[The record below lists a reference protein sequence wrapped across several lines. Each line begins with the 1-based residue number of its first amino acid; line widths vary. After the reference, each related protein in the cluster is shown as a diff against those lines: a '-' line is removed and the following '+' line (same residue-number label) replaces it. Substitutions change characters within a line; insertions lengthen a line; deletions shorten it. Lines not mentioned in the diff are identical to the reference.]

1 MADSDDLERA
11 KKRFDE
17 FSARVE
23 KRRLDTRAAVLEV
36 LESLQVAFE
45 RYPVAE
51 RFEVSHCRDVSVA
64 IQGLRKLLE
73 PLDPNQEVSSR
84 KD

>member
-1 MADSDDLERA
+1 M
-11 KKRFDE
+11 KRFDD

-23 KRRLDTRAAVLEV
+23 KRRVDTRAAVLDV

-45 RYPVAE
+45 RYPIAE
-51 RFEVSHCRDVSVA
+51 RFEASHCQDVSVA

-73 PLDPNQEVSSR
+73 PVNPSR
-84 KD
+84 EDGPKEDRGVLSQ